1 MFEYAGFLSYC
12 STDSREAAWLQKAL
26 EAYVIPKRMRAGRA
40 SARLGRVFRDRTD
53 YPAGASLTADTHTK
67 IAASEHLV
75 VLLSPDTADREWVNQ
90 EVLAFK
96 RSRPT
101 GRIIPVVSANAPEGA
116 APNAM
121 MPPSMRYEISA
132 IGQIT
137 DVEAHVLCA
146 DLRADKD
153 GRKDGLLKVIA
164 GLLGVDLDK
173 LRARELE
180 AQAART
186 RVRAGLVGVFASLAL
201 VASAL
206 AVVAQQQS
214 EKRQRLLTATQL
226 TVFQQL
232 LNVSAMRLSGDV
244 PDAAMLRIVASAD
257 GLLET
262 AEKEDASSI
271 LSLALRGVIG
281 AERCSMAFM
290 AGRTD
295 EAATVC
301 PTSLSTA
308 RAAMRKAPTDRMAL
322 LAYTSSLSV
331 NVQYATALGRTSDAR
346 TLAAELAEARNKLAA
361 VQGDQR
367 QSASA
372 TDLKDMERR
381 GDLEFLSNR
390 PDAAADTFASVI
402 AALDAVPVVSRAN
415 NPEHQRSI
423 ARVLGK
429 LARAQMTL
437 GLSREAAQTA
447 DRAVKESLVLVE
459 LQNQSPGALTEL
471 AYVLDLQVETV
482 RRLGELPRALALCN
496 QLLAVSERAVAG
508 NPGGMATAIRS
519 SAYARRADIYE
530 GMSRFRDAVQDRLRS
545 EAGVTTSDGLG
556 DALGF
561 AFRIENLRG
570 IAQNEASSVEERRLA
585 IERTSELLVRAHAT
599 QTIQPLAYQSA
610 SRTLRV
616 AKADPGALLST
627 AAEKSIDAIARFK
640 TDEAQAAQPGDFWEA
655 RRAAIDIVRARS
667 IDASLPLYRAVLS
680 ELDASPLRSR
690 FPPQVA
696 ARERGFTQ
704 ERICQAY
711 ILSRRADAAL
721 EACARRLA
729 LAEMAA
735 ANTPSYAALEDVAT
749 ASGKLTLVCLLRDDA
764 DCFRDRALKHF
775 RAASTAMQ
783 KFPSEAATS
792 DGFGAMLSSTEIA
805 CKVAL
810 DQREAIAAE
819 VRNTYIALQVSGV
832 RGAVF
837 EAARTAAFRSCG
849 LVGSATP

>member
-26 EAYVIPKRMRAGRA
+26 EAYVIPKRMRAKRA

-75 VLLSPDTADREWVNQ
+75 VLLSSDTPDREWVNQ

-101 GRIIPVVSANAPEGA
+101 GRIIPVVSANAPKEA

-121 MPPSMRYEISA
+121 MPQSLRYEIST
-132 IGQIT
+132 IGHIT

-164 GLLGVDLDK
+164 GLLGVDLDN

-180 AQAART
+180 AQGARA

-214 EKRQRLLTATQL
+214 ERRQRLLTATQL

-232 LNVSAMRLSGDV
+232 LNVSAMRLSGEI

-257 GLLET
+257 ALLET

-271 LSLALRGVIG
+271 LSSALRGVIG

-301 PTSLSTA
+301 PASLATA
-308 RAAMRKAPTDRMAL
+308 RAAMRRAPADQMAL
-322 LAYTSSLSV
+322 LAYISSLSV
-331 NVQYATALGRTSDAR
+331 NVQYTSALGRTDDTR
-346 TLAAELAEARNKLAA
+346 TLAAELAQARNKLAA
-361 VQGDQR
+361 VRGDAV
-367 QSASA
+367 QSGSV
-372 TDLKDMERR
+372 TDIRDAERR
-381 GDLEFLSNR
+381 GDLELLSNR
-390 PDAAADTFASVI
+390 PNAAAEAFASAI
-402 AALDAVPVVSRAN
+402 AALDAIPAVSRAN
-415 NPEHQRSI
+415 DPEHQRTV
-423 ARVLGK
+423 ARLLGK
-429 LARAQMTL
+429 LARTQMTL
-437 GLSREAAQTA
+437 GLGREAAQTA

-459 LQNQSPGALTEL
+459 LQNQSPGSLTEL
-471 AYVLDLQVETV
+471 AYVLDTQVETV
-482 RRLGELPRALALCN
+482 RRLGELPRALTLCN
-496 QLLAVSERAVAG
+496 QLLAVTERAVAG
-508 NPGGMATAIRS
+508 NPEGMAIAIRS

-530 GMSRFRDAVQDRLRS
+530 GLSRYREAVQDRVRS
-545 EAGVTTSDGLG
+545 EAGLTSSHGLG

-570 IAQNEASSVEERRLA
+570 IAQNEASSVEERRFA
-585 IERTSELLVRAHAT
+585 IERTSELLVRANAA
-599 QTIQPLAYQSA
+599 QKIQPVAYQAA

-616 AKADPGALLST
+616 AKADPGALVSP
-627 AAEKSIDAIARFK
+627 AAGKFVDAIARFE
-640 TDEAQAAQPGDFWEA
+640 TDEAQATQPADFWET

-667 IDASLPLYRAVLS
+667 IDESLLLYRGVLA
-680 ELDASPLRSR
+680 ELDSSPIRSR
-690 FPPQVA
+690 FPPENA

-711 ILSRRADAAL
+711 ILARRADAAL

-729 LAEMAA
+729 LAQMAA
-735 ANTPSYAALEDVAT
+735 ANNPSYAALEDVAT

-783 KFPSEAATS
+783 KFPSEAAAS
-792 DGFGAMLSSTEIA
+792 DSFGAMLSATEIA

-810 DQREAIAAE
+810 EQREVIAAE
-819 VRNTYIALQVSGV
+819 VRNTFIALQVSGI

-837 EAARTAAFRSCG
+837 EAARAAAFRSCG
-849 LVGSATP
+849 LVR